1 MSDYTEIINIYTHI
15 DYGFNNLLLPQETIM
30 TDYTEVI
37 KPDTGCG
44 NIKELLTSGITIPQ
58 TNSVGINISEIVIR
72 KKGDCIDCCDFGD
85 CIDCID
91 RIDCINKSPDCVVFG
106 SNETDTGKPP
116 EGTLCMF
123 CKTEPAIHS
132 VKKVISP
139 VGQFAGWHYCDKCK
153 TKY

>member
-1 MSDYTEIINIYTHI
+1 MDFNISPKMSDNTEIINIYTHI
-15 DYGFNNLLLPQETIM
+15 DYGFNNLLLPQRTIIPQ
-30 TDYTEVI
+30 TNSVGIDI
-37 KPDTGCG
+37 S
-44 NIKELLTSGITIPQ
+44 ELLPPGTTIPQ

-72 KKGDCIDCCDFGD
+72 KKGDCIDW
-85 CIDCID
+85 
-91 RIDCINKSPDCVVFG
+91 INKFPDYVVFG
-106 SNETDTGKPP
+106 INEANTSRPP

-123 CKTEPAIHS
+123 CKTQLAIHS